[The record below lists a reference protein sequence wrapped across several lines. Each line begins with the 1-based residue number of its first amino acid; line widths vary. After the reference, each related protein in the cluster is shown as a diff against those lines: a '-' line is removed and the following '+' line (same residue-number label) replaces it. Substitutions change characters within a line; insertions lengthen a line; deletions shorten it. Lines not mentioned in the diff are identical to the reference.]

1 MSQGNVETEIKLPIA
16 SPEDANRRIGA
27 LAFRLKTP
35 RAFESNVLYD
45 TAGGALRGSGCLLRL
60 RESGGSAILTY
71 KGRGQAGKYKVR
83 EELETPLGAAHSASL
98 ILQRLGYQPV
108 FRYEKYRTEYT
119 DGTGILTLDETPI
132 GCYIELEGDPQ
143 WIDETAGKLGYHERD
158 YITKSYGALYR
169 SHCLERQVPP
179 TNMVFRDYPE
189 AAATNLP

>member
-1 MSQGNVETEIKLPIA
+1 M
-16 SPEDANRRIGA
+16 
-27 LAFRLKTP
+27 
-35 RAFESNVLYD
+35 
-45 TAGGALRGSGCLLRL
+45 
-60 RESGGSAILTY
+60 
-71 KGRGQAGKYKVR
+71 
-83 EELETPLGAAHSASL
+83 
-98 ILQRLGYQPV
+98 GYQPV

>member
-83 EELETPLGAAHSASL
+83 EELETPLGW
-98 ILQRLGYQPV
+98 QWKE
-108 FRYEKYRTEYT
+108 RYTGVNAPRPPMGN
-119 DGTGILTLDETPI
+119 GT
-132 GCYIELEGDPQ
+132 
-143 WIDETAGKLGYHERD
+143 
-158 YITKSYGALYR
+158 
-169 SHCLERQVPP
+169 PP
-179 TNMVFRDYPE
+179 PPSDDKANVMKKPPPKRPPPP
-189 AAATNLP
+189 L